1 MNVFYVDCTGYSGD
15 VEAPFWIGGIQ
26 AFLVDRPKYA
36 PSLRGENFRVT
47 LGKALAVRKNAGPW

>member
-1 MNVFYVDCTGYSGD
+1 MNVLLGYFGD
-15 VEAPFWIGGIQ
+15 VKAPFWIGGIQ

-47 LGKALAVRKNAGPW
+47 LGTALAIRENAGPW